1 VVTKVKVSA
10 VVDKQLPGHFI
21 ESETELIALLKQYYL
36 WMESPNGV
44 MDSIQNTY
52 ENFYIDTADS
62 GFLKFF
68 TKRVIPNIPQDAL
81 VDKKLIAKYA
91 RQFYQS
97 KGSEDSFKFLFRAV
111 YGKSLEIAYPKL
123 DLFRTSSA
131 SWLGQHALK
140 IYTPDPA
147 ITGIKGRKLIGQDS
161 GATCVVQSI
170 VQYQDHYVLTVD
182 SPFGVF
188 VVDEVVFTEPV
199 DGNNVVY
206 ARTVGQI
213 NTSQIIAGGSGYAV
227 GEQLLCIGGDGQDLI
242 ATISEVS
249 STGAITKVSITDGGF
264 GYVSTPPT
272 FIGIAGASSGLGA
285 NVKLFIGAMVSLF
298 NFYDDSDFLS
308 SSKKLQDGYY
318 YQDYSYVLKSAMSSS
333 VYKLLVDSLLHP
345 SGTQQF
351 NEYIADAAETITAWY
366 AGIKNVST
374 IVDKS
379 LTLGDTNV
387 IPFIVSFGMG
397 VELVLIS
404 RPTATGG
411 SGDII
416 LPYASFPI
424 SQYASIRIMDITSTQ
439 TMGVKH
445 SASFVSIS

>member
-21 ESETELIALLKQYYL
+21 ESETELVALLKQYYL

-62 GFLKFF
+62 GFIKFF

-81 VDKKLIAKYA
+81 IDKKLIAKYA

-97 KGSEDSFKFLFRAV
+97 KGSEDSFKFLFRAI
-111 YGKSLEIAYPKL
+111 YGKSLEITYPKL
-123 DLFRTSSA
+123 DLFRTSA
-131 SWLGQHALK
+131 ARWLGQHALK

-147 ITGIKGRKLIGQDS
+147 IIGIKGRKLIGQDS

-188 VVDEVVFTEPV
+188 IVDEVVFTEPV
-199 DGNNVVY
+199 DGDSVVY

-213 NTSQIIAGGSGYAV
+213 NASQIVAGGSGYAV
-227 GEQLLCIGGDGQDLI
+227 GEQLLCVGGDGQDLI
-242 ATISEVS
+242 ANVAEVS
-249 STGAITKVSITDGGF
+249 ATGAITKISITDGGF

-298 NFYDDSDFLS
+298 NFYDDSCFLS

-318 YQDYSYVLKSAMSSS
+318 YQDYSYVLKSALPSS

-351 NEYIADAAETITAWY
+351 NEYIADAAQAITAWY
-366 AGIKNVST
+366 VGVNSAT
-374 IVDKS
+374 TLVDKF
-379 LTLGDTNV
+379 LILGETSV

-404 RPTATGG
+404 RPTVSDGI
-411 SGDII
+411 GDII
-416 LPYASFPI
+416 LPYAALPMSP
-424 SQYASIRIMDITSTQ
+424 YATIRIMDIASTQ
-439 TMGVKH
+439 TMGVKY

>member
-1 VVTKVKVSA
+1 
-10 VVDKQLPGHFI
+10 
-21 ESETELIALLKQYYL
+21 
-36 WMESPNGV
+36 
-44 MDSIQNTY
+44 
-52 ENFYIDTADS
+52 
-62 GFLKFF
+62 
-68 TKRVIPNIPQDAL
+68 
-81 VDKKLIAKYA
+81 
-91 RQFYQS
+91 
-97 KGSEDSFKFLFRAV
+97 
-111 YGKSLEIAYPKL
+111 
-123 DLFRTSSA
+123 
-131 SWLGQHALK
+131 
-140 IYTPDPA
+140 
-147 ITGIKGRKLIGQDS
+147 
-161 GATCVVQSI
+161 

-199 DGNNVVY
+199 DGNTVVY

-213 NTSQIIAGGSGYAV
+213 NASQIIAGGGGYAV
-227 GEQLLCIGGDGQDLI
+227 GEQLLCVGGDGQDLI